1 MKEVGIAANK
11 EDLTAM
17 LNALKGKKL
26 DQLVRDGSKK
36 LASVP
41 SGGSVSAAP
50 VQAAPAGGKAAAPAK
65 KEEELAEEEANVDM
79 GCLFECDY

>member
-65 KEEELAEEEANVDM
+65 KEEKPAEEEANVDM
-79 GCLFECDY
+79 GGLFGDDY